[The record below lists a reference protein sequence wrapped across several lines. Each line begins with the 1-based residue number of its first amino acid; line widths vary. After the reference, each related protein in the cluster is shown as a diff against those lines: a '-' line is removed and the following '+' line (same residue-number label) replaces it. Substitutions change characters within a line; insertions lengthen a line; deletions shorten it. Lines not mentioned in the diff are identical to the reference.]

1 MFMFS
6 MFLTL
11 RIEQKELCYR
21 SRTRLGV
28 WYHVINN
35 RPKCM
40 RFNHT
45 NLYIQTYSS
54 SSLLIVV
61 CIHILSSQIS
71 VSLLIFLHFNTN
83 VYLFSIFLHIIIY
96 SCSYS
101 TFIFTH
107 LLIYIHDH
115 SSIIHTHS
123 YSVIL
128 IITHK
133 HTQLIL
139 STLIRLIFALNL
151 VISYL
156 YHHY

>member
-11 RIEQKELCYR
+11 RTEQKELCYR
-21 SRTRLGV
+21 SRTRPGV
-28 WYHVINN
+28 CYHVINN

-45 NLYIQTYSS
+45 NLYIQTYSL

-61 CIHILSSQIS
+61 CIHIPSSQIS
-71 VSLLIFLHFNTN
+71 VCLLIFLHFNTN
-83 VYLFSIFLHIIIY
+83 VYLFSIFLHIY
-96 SCSYS
+96 SCSYL

-107 LLIYIHDH
+107 LLIYTHGH

-123 YSVIL
+123 YSIIL
-128 IITHK
+128 IITRK
-133 HTQLIL
+133 HTPLIL